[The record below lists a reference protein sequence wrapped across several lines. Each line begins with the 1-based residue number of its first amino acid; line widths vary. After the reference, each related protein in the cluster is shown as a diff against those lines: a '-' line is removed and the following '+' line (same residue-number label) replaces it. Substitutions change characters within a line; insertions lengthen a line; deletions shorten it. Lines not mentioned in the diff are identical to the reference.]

1 MEFTRT
7 EIAERSG
14 VSPQKVF
21 RYLKDNNI
29 EPISKIGK
37 KHLYSESDAKKIINF
52 FNSEHVSEE
61 LHTSNTKSSKNAK
74 NGENIPNNN
83 NELVELLKSQVSDL
97 QKRLD
102 ARDKEVD
109 QLHVLLSQAQQ
120 LTLSEQT
127 KREALET
134 SYQEQESII
143 SELKNE
149 LDAKKNSKFKSFW
162 SNFFK

>member
-1 MEFTRT
+1 MEFTRN
-7 EIAERSG
+7 EIADKAG
-14 VSPQKVF
+14 VSPQKIF
-21 RYLKDNNI
+21 RYLKENNI
-29 EPISKIGK
+29 HPISKIGK
-37 KHLYSESDAKKIINF
+37 KHLYSEADTKKIVDF
-52 FNSEHVSEE
+52 FHSERVSED
-61 LHTSNTKSSKNAK
+61 LHDSGSKSVKNAK
-74 NGENIPNNN
+74 NTQNSSNMDNDLI
-83 NELVELLKSQVSDL
+83 ELLKSQVSDL

-102 ARDKEVD
+102 ARVKEVD

-149 LDAKKNSKFKSFW
+149 LDAKKKSKFKSFW